1 MDSSPKNE
9 NLMSLL
15 LFWNIKLFS
24 CVDVYAG
31 SEISQISDFKNILI
45 CVPKMNEGLMGLD
58 DMMWVINDR
67 IFIFWVNYP
76 FNCYS

>member
-24 CVDVYAG
+24 CVDVYGG
-31 SEISQISDFKNILI
+31 SESSPILDFKNILI
-45 CVPKMNEGLMGLD
+45 CVLKINEGIMGLD
-58 DMMWVINDR
+58 DMM
-67 IFIFWVNYP
+67 
-76 FNCYS
+76 